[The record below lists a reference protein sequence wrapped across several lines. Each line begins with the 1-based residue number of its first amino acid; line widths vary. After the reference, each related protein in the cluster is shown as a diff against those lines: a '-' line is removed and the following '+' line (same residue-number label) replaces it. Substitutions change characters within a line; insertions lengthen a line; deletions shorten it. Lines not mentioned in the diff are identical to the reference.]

1 MRNGGG
7 VHEKKMP
14 EIVKRSDI
22 FLSAAAYVDINLKEL
37 GLGGDGEIRLHFF
50 AGEGAAPRIAGL
62 MQKNRG
68 IVLCAHWT
76 MKLPPAVS
84 IPHSNVSVK

>member
-1 MRNGGG
+1 M
-7 VHEKKMP
+7 
-14 EIVKRSDI
+14 
-22 FLSAAAYVDINLKEL
+22 SAAAYVDINLKEP
-37 GLGGDGEIRLHFF
+37 GFSGDGEIRVHFF

-76 MKLPPAVS
+76 MKLPPACAIS
-84 IPHSNVSVK
+84 HSNLSKHL